1 MITLREYAEDLAMS
15 SGVHPHLPAY
25 YADSPDGHP
34 TLYEVETTGTIVYA
48 RLGRYTNDYYTD
60 FTSFYEASD
69 FTDEEEALEY
79 FQANYSPI
87 FVVN

>member
-1 MITLREYAEDLAMS
+1 MITLREYAEDLMMS
-15 SGVHPHLPAY
+15 SGTYPELPAY

-34 TLYEVETTGTIVYA
+34 TLYKVETTGTVVYA

-60 FTSFYEASD
+60 FTSFFGASD